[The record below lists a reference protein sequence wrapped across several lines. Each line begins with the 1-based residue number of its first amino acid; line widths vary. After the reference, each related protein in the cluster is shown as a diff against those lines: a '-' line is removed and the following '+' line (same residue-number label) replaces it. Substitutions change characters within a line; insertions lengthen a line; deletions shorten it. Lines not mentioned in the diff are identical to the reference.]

1 MKKLILLILVGISSI
16 MIGASILNKE
26 NNNSKNDEVFK
37 MQNAHLLYGKGT
49 VLKCFT
55 DKKELLIQI
64 DDSDDNFLYDEITLI
79 YIGASND
86 HTINSLKIGEKIEFS
101 YFPDESTNKQILNV
115 YMVEKIENK

>member
-26 NNNSKNDEVFK
+26 NNNSKNDEVSK
-37 MQNAHLLYGKGT
+37 MQNAYLLSGKGT

-55 DKKELLIQI
+55 DKKELLIQV

-101 YFPDESTNKQILNV
+101 YFPDESTNKQTLNV

>member
-26 NNNSKNDEVFK
+26 NNNSKNDEVSK
-37 MQNAHLLYGKGT
+37 MQNAHLLYGKGI

-55 DKKELLIQI
+55 DKKELLIQV

-79 YIGASND
+79 YTGASND
-86 HTINSLKIGEKIEFS
+86 HAINSLKIGEKIEFS
-101 YFPDESTNKQILNV
+101 YFPDESTNKQTLNV

>member
-1 MKKLILLILVGISSI
+1 MRGLPVWAWI
-16 MIGASILNKE
+16 
-26 NNNSKNDEVFK
+26 
-37 MQNAHLLYGKGT
+37 GKGT

-55 DKKELLIQI
+55 DKKELLIQV
-64 DDSDDNFLYDEITLI
+64 DDSDNIFLYDEITLI

-101 YFPDESTNKQILNV
+101 YFPDESTNKQTLNV